1 MALDAAEGEPAWRA
15 LQTQRQ
21 HSALQPQRPHRHFSL
36 KVTRGRTSTAGSVVL
51 SLQVS
56 QGLGVG

>member
-1 MALDAAEGEPAWRA
+1 MAIDAAEGESAWRA

-21 HSALQPQRPHRHFSL
+21 HSALQTQRQHRHFSL

-56 QGLGVG
+56 QG

>member
-1 MALDAAEGEPAWRA
+1 MAIDAAEGESAWRA

-21 HSALQPQRPHRHFSL
+21 HRHFSL

-56 QGLGVG
+56 QG